1 MLKKRILSIVLAL
14 TMLMVPGAYAAQ
26 PAKDDMRGVWVAS
39 VHNIDFPSEQGMTA
53 DKLKVEADT
62 ELDNIAAMGLNTVF
76 LQVRSSADALYPSEL
91 FPWSRYVSGTAG
103 QAPDGS
109 FDVLGYWVTAAH
121 ERGLQLHAWINP
133 YRITIDGEDE
143 RNPGFQSGQAAPGV
157 GSQVQRQLLLRSR
170 YSGGAAACRRRCG

>member
-76 LQVRSSADALYPSEL
+76 LQVRSSADALYPSRGAATSAAR
-91 FPWSRYVSGTAG
+91 PVRHR
-103 QAPDGS
+103 
-109 FDVLGYWVTAAH
+109 TAALTSSAT
-121 ERGLQLHAWINP
+121 G
-133 YRITIDGEDE
+133 
-143 RNPGFQSGQAAPGV
+143 
-157 GSQVQRQLLLRSR
+157 
-170 YSGGAAACRRRCG
+170 

>member
-53 DKLKVEADT
+53 DQLKTEADT

-76 LQVRSSADALYPSEL
+76 LQVRPSADALYPSEL

-103 QAPDGS
+103 QAPDGMAGTHHKAARL
-109 FDVLGYWVTAAH
+109 LG
-121 ERGLQLHAWINP
+121 N
-133 YRITIDGEDE
+133 
-143 RNPGFQSGQAAPGV
+143 
-157 GSQVQRQLLLRSR
+157 RSAR
-170 YSGGAAACRRRCG
+170 ARSAAARVDQPIPHYD

>member
-53 DKLKVEADT
+53 DQLKAEADT

-76 LQVRSSADALYPSEL
+76 LQVRPSADALYPSEL

-109 FDVLGYWVTAAH
+109 CTRGSTHTALRLTA
-121 ERGLQLHAWINP
+121 RTNGTQS
-133 YRITIDGEDE
+133 RIPARPSST
-143 RNPGFQSGQAAPGV
+143 RSG
-157 GSQVQRQLLLRSR
+157 
-170 YSGGAAACRRRCG
+170 

>member
-143 RNPGFQSGQAAPGV
+143 WNAIPDSSPAKQHPEWV
-157 GSQVQRQLLLRSR
+157 VK
-170 YSGGAAACRRRCG
+170 CR

>member
-53 DKLKVEADT
+53 DQLKAEADT

-76 LQVRSSADALYPSEL
+76 LQVRLLGNRSARA
-91 FPWSRYVSGTAG
+91 
-103 QAPDGS
+103 
-109 FDVLGYWVTAAH
+109 
-121 ERGLQLHAWINP
+121 
-133 YRITIDGEDE
+133 
-143 RNPGFQSGQAAPGV
+143 
-157 GSQVQRQLLLRSR
+157 RS
-170 YSGGAAACRRRCG
+170 AAARVDQPIPHYD